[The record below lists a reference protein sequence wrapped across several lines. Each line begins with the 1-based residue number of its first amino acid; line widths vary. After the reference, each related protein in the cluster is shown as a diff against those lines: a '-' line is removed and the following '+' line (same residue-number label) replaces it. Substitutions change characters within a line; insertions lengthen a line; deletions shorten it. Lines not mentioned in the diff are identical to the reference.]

1 MVNILGKWAQHRPT
15 QKDDDNVAQW
25 GSYAIEKL
33 ARGDP
38 DSKARWL
45 AAGVEGVLRDIADE
59 GTSGASDRAKTEARG
74 WAYKHEQQQGQAD
87 PTPPYCLKAKLK
99 YTLHLLSKFVLC
111 FNKCKL

>member
-1 MVNILGKWAQHRPT
+1 MEKWSQHRT
-15 QKDDDNVAQW
+15 TDDADDNVARY

-59 GTSGASDRAKTEARG
+59 GTSGASDRAKREARNALESLG
-74 WAYKHEQQQGQAD
+74 LQ
-87 PTPPYCLKAKLK
+87 
-99 YTLHLLSKFVLC
+99 V
-111 FNKCKL
+111 